1 MHFLHNDL
9 DFTVGY
15 IQYDVTHFGIVL
27 YILCINKHLYKEIEH
42 KYTGTSNKKGTI
54 KTDHYPIKNG
64 EQKLGMLGSCLIF
77 CYIIGIIN

>member
-1 MHFLHNDL
+1 MHFLHNDQ

-42 KYTGTSNKKGTI
+42 NTEI
-54 KTDHYPIKNG
+54 KISDSILKIEILNN
-64 EQKLGMLGSCLIF
+64 EKSK
-77 CYIIGIIN
+77 